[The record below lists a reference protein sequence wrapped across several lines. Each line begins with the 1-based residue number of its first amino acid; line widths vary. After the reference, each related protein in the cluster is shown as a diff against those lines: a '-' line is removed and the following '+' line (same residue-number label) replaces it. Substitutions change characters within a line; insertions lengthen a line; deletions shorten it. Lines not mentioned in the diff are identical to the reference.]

1 MAETRQQ
8 DVQTPH
14 FSIPF
19 RLGGINGGAFMNEQD
34 TGDDIV
40 DCIKAII
47 AFPIGSRHDSPEF
60 GIPDLVFRQM
70 SDVTVGKVRAAI
82 ELWEERAALDIDG
95 GVNVDDAL
103 IWDLLIKAG
112 VSPHD

>member
-1 MAETRQQ
+1 MSDFRQH
-8 DVQTPH
+8 DVRIPH
-14 FSIPF
+14 FSVPLRF
-19 RLGGINGGAFMNEQD
+19 GGVNKGAFVNEQD

-47 AFPIGSRHDSPEF
+47 AFPIGTRHDNPDF

-70 SDVTVGKVRAAI
+70 SDVTIGQVRAAI
-82 ELWEERAALDIDG
+82 ELWEDRAALDIDG
-95 GVNVDDAL
+95 SPNVTDDM
-103 IWDLLIKAG
+103 IWDLLVKAG